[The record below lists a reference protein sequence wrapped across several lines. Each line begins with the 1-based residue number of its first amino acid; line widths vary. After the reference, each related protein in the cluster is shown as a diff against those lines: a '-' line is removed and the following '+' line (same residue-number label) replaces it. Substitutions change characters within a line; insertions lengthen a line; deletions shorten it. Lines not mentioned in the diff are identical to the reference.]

1 MYAYDELDRTLINE
15 RVSEFRDQVKRR
27 LSGELTEDE
36 FKILR
41 LQNGVYLQLHAY
53 MFRVAI
59 PYGTLSSKQLRRFAH
74 VARRYDRGYG
84 HFTTRQ
90 NIQFNWI
97 KLAELPDALA
107 DLAEVGIHAM
117 QTSGNNMRNVTSD
130 QWAGVAPGEIEDPRI
145 WSELIRQHTTLHPE
159 FSFLPRKFKIAIT
172 ASEHDRAAIK
182 IHDIGLRLHKNADG
196 ETGFE
201 VLVGGGLGRTP
212 FIAKTIKPFVSGRD
226 ILSYIEAILRVY
238 NQYGRR
244 DNIYKARIKILVH
257 ELGIEKFAK
266 EVDEEWKAMGDV
278 GLTLDHAAIEEVRS
292 RFSYPAYEKLP
303 HMPDELKQAAHD
315 PLFERWRKN
324 SVFPHKVQGYSI
336 VVLSLKPVGGPPG
349 DATAEQMDAVA
360 DLADRY
366 SFGEIRVGHEQNLA
380 LPHVAK
386 RDLPQLFKA
395 LDRLGLATPNVN
407 LVTDIIACPGLDY
420 CSLAN
425 ARSIPIA
432 QELTRR
438 FANHDTADLIG
449 RLHINISGCINA
461 CGHHHVGHIG
471 ILGVDKKGE
480 EWYQVTLGGSAEND
494 ASLGDRTGPS
504 IARADIAG
512 VVEKIV
518 DVYLENRESE
528 EESFLKTYRRIGM
541 QPFKERIYN
550 TAAAAEVA
558 A

>member
-1 MYAYDELDRTLINE
+1 MYAYDEIDRTLVNE
-15 RVSEFRDQVKRR
+15 RVLEFRDQVKRR

-36 FKILR
+36 FKMLR

-59 PYGTLSSKQLRRFAH
+59 PYGTLATNQLRALAH
-74 VARRYDRGYG
+74 VARKYDRGYG

-172 ASEHDRAAIK
+172 ASDHDRAAIK
-182 IHDIGLRLHKNADG
+182 IHDIGLRLIKNEKG

-212 FIAKTIKPFVSGRD
+212 FIAKTIKHFVHGRD

-257 ELGIEKFAK
+257 ELGIEKFSR
-266 EVDEEWKAMGDV
+266 EVEEEWQHIRNSSLQIDDEV
-278 GLTLDHAAIEEVRS
+278 IEDIRS
-292 RFSYPAYEKLP
+292 RFTYPAYEKLP
-303 HMPDELKQAAHD
+303 HMPDELRQAAAD
-315 PLFERWRKN
+315 PDFEAWRKN
-324 SVFPHKVQGYSI
+324 SVAPHKVQGYSI
-336 VVLSLKPVGGPPG
+336 VTISLKPIGAPPG
-349 DATAEQMDAVA
+349 DATAEQMDALA
-360 DLADRY
+360 DLADKY
-366 SFGEIRVGHEQNLA
+366 SSGEIRVGHEQNLA

-386 RDLPQLFKA
+386 RDLPALWKA
-395 LDRLGLATPNVN
+395 LDKLGLATPNVN
-407 LVTDIIACPGLDY
+407 LITDIIACPGLDY

-438 FANHDTADLIG
+438 FANHELANLIG

-471 ILGVDKKGE
+471 ILGVEKNGE
-480 EWYQVTLGGSAEND
+480 EVYQITIGG
-494 ASLGDRTGPS
+494 
-504 IARADIAG
+504 RADENAALGNLIGPGVKFDEVAD
-512 VVEKIV
+512 VVEDIV
-518 DVYLENRESE
+518 EAYLALRERPE
-528 EESFLKTYRRIGM
+528 ELFMDTVKRLGVE
-541 QPFKERIYN
+541 PFKERVYA
-550 TAAAAEVA
+550 TR
-558 A
+558 

>member
-15 RVSEFRDQVKRR
+15 RVEEFRDQVKRR

-36 FKILR
+36 FKMLR

-59 PYGTLSSKQLRRFAH
+59 PYGTLSSKQLRRLAH

-107 DLAEVGIHAM
+107 DLAEVGIHSM
-117 QTSGNNMRNVTSD
+117 QTSGNNTRNVTSD

-145 WSELIRQHTTLHPE
+145 WSELLRQYTTLHPE
-159 FSFLPRKFKIAIT
+159 FSFLPRKFKFAIT
-172 ASEHDRAAIK
+172 ASAHDRAAIK
-182 IHDIGLRLHKNADG
+182 IHDIGLRLHKSAEG

-201 VLVGGGLGRTP
+201 VLVGGGLGRAP
-212 FIAKTIKPFVSGRD
+212 FIGKTIKPYVAGRD
-226 ILSYIEAILRVY
+226 LLSYVEAILRVY

-257 ELGIEKFAK
+257 ELGIEKFSR
-266 EVDEEWKAMGDV
+266 EVEDEWRAMRDGA
-278 GLTLDHAAIEEVRS
+278 LTLDDAVVEDVRS
-292 RFSYPAYEKLP
+292 RFTYPAYENLP
-303 HMPDELKQAAHD
+303 HMPEELKKAAHD
-315 PLFERWRKN
+315 PVFERWRKN
-324 SVFPHKVQGYSI
+324 SVFTHKVQGYAI
-336 VVLSLKPVGGPPG
+336 VTLSLKPVGGPPG

-360 DLADRY
+360 DLADKY

-386 RDLPQLFKA
+386 RDLPALWKA
-395 LDRLGLATPNVN
+395 LDKIGLATPNVN
-407 LVTDIIACPGLDY
+407 LVSDIIACPGLDY

-471 ILGVDKKGE
+471 ILGVEKNGE
-480 EWYQVTLGGSAEND
+480 EFYQITIGG
-494 ASLGDRTGPS
+494 
-504 IARADIAG
+504 RADENAELGVLIGPAVAYG
-512 VVEKIV
+512 EVADVVEDIV
-518 DVYLENRESE
+518 EAYLALRARPDELFVETVKRLGVEPFRKRVYATR
-528 EESFLKTYRRIGM
+528 
-541 QPFKERIYN
+541 
-550 TAAAAEVA
+550 
-558 A
+558 

>member
-36 FKILR
+36 FKMLR

-59 PYGTLSSKQLRRFAH
+59 PYGTLSSKQLRRLAH

-90 NIQFNWI
+90 NIQYNWI
-97 KLAELPDALA
+97 KLSDLPDALA

-145 WSELIRQHTTLHPE
+145 WSEILRQHTTLHPE

-182 IHDIGLRLHKNADG
+182 VHDIGLRLHRNADG

-212 FIAKTIKPFVSGRD
+212 FIAKTIKPFVHGRD
-226 ILSYIEAILRVY
+226 ILSYVEAILRVY

-257 ELGIEKFAK
+257 ELGIEKFSR
-266 EVDEEWKAMGDV
+266 EVDEEWKQMDGG
-278 GLTLDHAAIEEVRS
+278 GLTLDHSVIEEVRS

-303 HMPDELKQAAHD
+303 HMPDELKQAAAD

-324 SVFPHKVQGYSI
+324 SVAPHKVQGYSI
-336 VVLSLKPVGGPPG
+336 VTLSLKPVGGPPG
-349 DATAEQMDAVA
+349 DATADQMDAVA
-360 DLADRY
+360 DLAEKY

-386 RDLPQLFKA
+386 RDLPKLWKA

-438 FANHDTADLIG
+438 FANHDTAEMIG

-471 ILGVDKKGE
+471 ILGVEKNGE
-480 EWYQVTLGGSAEND
+480 EFYQITIGG
-494 ASLGDRTGPS
+494 
-504 IARADIAG
+504 RADENAQMGALIGPAVPYAEVADVIEDIVEAYLALRDRPEELFVDTVKRLG
-512 VVEKIV
+512 VE
-518 DVYLENRESE
+518 
-528 EESFLKTYRRIGM
+528 
-541 QPFKERIYN
+541 PFKERVYA
-550 TAAAAEVA
+550 TR
-558 A
+558 

>member
-1 MYAYDELDRTLINE
+1 MYAYDEIDRTLVNE

-36 FKILR
+36 FKMLR

-59 PYGTLSSKQLRRFAH
+59 PYGTLASNQLRALAH
-74 VARRYDRGYG
+74 VARKYDRGYG

-97 KLAELPDALA
+97 KLSDLPDALA

-172 ASEHDRAAIK
+172 ASDHDRAAIK
-182 IHDIGLRLHKNADG
+182 VHDIGLRLIKNEKG

-212 FIAKTIKPFVSGRD
+212 FIGKTIKHFVHGRD
-226 ILSYIEAILRVY
+226 LLSYIEAILRVY

-257 ELGIEKFAK
+257 ELGIEKFSR
-266 EVDEEWKAMGDV
+266 EVEDEWQHIRNSSLQIDDEV
-278 GLTLDHAAIEEVRS
+278 IEDIRS
-292 RFSYPAYEKLP
+292 RFIYPAYEKLP
-303 HMPDELKQAAHD
+303 HIPDELRQAAAD
-315 PLFERWRKN
+315 PDFEAWRKN
-324 SVFPHKVQGYSI
+324 SVAAHKNPGYSI
-336 VVLSLKPVGGPPG
+336 VTISLKPIGAPPG
-349 DATAEQMDAVA
+349 DATAEQMDALA
-360 DLADRY
+360 DLADKY

-386 RDLPQLFKA
+386 RDLPALWKA
-395 LDRLGLATPNVN
+395 LDKLGLATPNVN
-407 LVTDIIACPGLDY
+407 LITDIIACPGLDY

-438 FANHDTADLIG
+438 FANHELANLIG

-471 ILGVDKKGE
+471 ILGVEKNGE
-480 EWYQVTLGGSAEND
+480 EVYQITIGG
-494 ASLGDRTGPS
+494 
-504 IARADIAG
+504 RADEGAALGNLIGPGVKFDEVAD
-512 VVEKIV
+512 VVEDIV
-518 DVYLENRESE
+518 EAYLALRERPE
-528 EESFLKTYRRIGM
+528 ELFIDTVKRLGVE
-541 QPFKERIYN
+541 PFKERVYA
-550 TAAAAEVA
+550 TR
-558 A
+558 